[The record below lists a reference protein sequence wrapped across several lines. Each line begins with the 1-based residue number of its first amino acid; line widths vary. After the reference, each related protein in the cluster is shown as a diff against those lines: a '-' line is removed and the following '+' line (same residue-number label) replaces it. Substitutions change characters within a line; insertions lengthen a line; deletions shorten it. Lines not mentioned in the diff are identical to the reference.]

1 MTSKLTIESPEQ
13 RLTRVLKENAGKY
26 TIDED
31 GGIHTNW
38 QHPEVQA
45 TMRRHLA
52 ELSKIKVVRK

>member
-13 RLTRVLKENAGKY
+13 RLKRVLTENAGKFS
-26 TIDED
+26 IDED

-45 TMRRHLA
+45 TMRRHFEA
-52 ELSKIKVVRK
+52 LSKIKVVRK

>member
-1 MTSKLTIESPEQ
+1 MFSIENPEQ
-13 RLTRVLKENAGKY
+13 RLKRVLTENVGKF

-45 TMRRHLA
+45 AMRKHF
-52 ELSKIKVVRK
+52 ESLSKIKAERK